1 MLDIFRVHAREFRW
15 PLSAAV
21 LLNHVENRN
30 EKCKNYCRARVVTQ
44 IANYALA
51 VREGSLE

>member
-1 MLDIFRVHAREFRW
+1 MLDIFRVHAREFRC

-21 LLNHVENRN
+21 RLNHVENRN